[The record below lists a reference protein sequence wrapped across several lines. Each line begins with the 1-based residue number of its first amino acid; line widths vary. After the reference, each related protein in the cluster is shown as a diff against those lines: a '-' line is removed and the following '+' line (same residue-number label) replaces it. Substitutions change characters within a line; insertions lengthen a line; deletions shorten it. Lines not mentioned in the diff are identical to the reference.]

1 VSTEPRTSDASKTDS
16 AKTPV
21 KIRSLDSDG
30 DSARKHASM
39 SYDKGIIDTNLHHLY
54 RLLDCSYV

>member
-1 VSTEPRTSDASKTDS
+1 VSSEPRTSAASKTDS

-30 DSARKHASM
+30 DSVRKHASL
-39 SYDKGIIDTNLHHLY
+39 SYDKGTIDTNLHHLY
-54 RLLDCSYV
+54 RLLYCSYV